1 LSRQPDR
8 SRSRRIVLTVAVFL
22 AVVVTGG
29 GEDCGPTGETGALA
43 TLSLLP
49 RLMGVVGRG
58 LWLISVSGKAN
69 ESACPPPR

>member
-1 LSRQPDR
+1 
-8 SRSRRIVLTVAVFL
+8 VFVVAVFL

-29 GEDCGPTGETGALA
+29 GDRDCAPAGTTGALA

-49 RLMGVVGRG
+49 RLMGVLGRG

-69 ESACPPPR
+69 DSECPPSR